1 MCLSPGCSKLSR
13 KVVRL
18 LKCQYG
24 LMQAGKVAHVSGKL
38 AARTMSLKQCK
49 TESCGLQL
57 IVHDGMSSL
66 VRVYMDN
73 LILTVY
79 GGKNE
84 CEI

>member
-1 MCLSPGCSKLSR
+1 
-13 KVVRL
+13 
-18 LKCQYG
+18 
-24 LMQAGKVAHVSGKL
+24 MQAGEVAHVSGKL

-49 TESCGLQL
+49 TESYGFQL

-66 VRVYMDN
+66 VRVCMDN

-84 CEI
+84 CEILLAQLKEWFSVKQ